1 MVTSLFPCWASVI
14 FVLHE
19 SGLVHTTET
28 WEYCLVAS
36 RHNCCC
42 RPHEAKRLRVQIS
55 RDIIIRQLCS
65 HSARKV
71 WGLHSYGARRDSN
84 HEHHISP
91 GRHPI
96 AEAFNPPRK
105 LYHGVVLR
113 GYTELTSFYT
123 LHVGMGGEFHAC
135 FSSLVVYRISPAA
148 RCLGEHLGHVITDWP
163 CFPLPLSQVAIKTGV
178 VPYAWLIV
186 KYLLY

>member
-1 MVTSLFPCWASVI
+1 MVTSLFSCWASVI

-19 SGLVHTTET
+19 SGLSACPCVHDGNLRILRPQGTTA
-28 WEYCLVAS
+28 VAA
-36 RHNCCC
+36 
-42 RPHEAKRLRVQIS
+42 HEVKRLRVQIS

-71 WGLHSYGARRDSN
+71 WGLHSYDARRDSN
-84 HEHHISP
+84 LEHHISP

-105 LYHGVVLR
+105 LYDCIVLR
-113 GYTELTSFYT
+113 GYTELISFST
-123 LHVGMGGEFHAC
+123 PGMGGEFQAC
-135 FSSLVVYRISPAA
+135 SSSLVVYRISPAA

-163 CFPLPLSQVAIKTGV
+163 ASPCFCHR
-178 VPYAWLIV
+178 
-186 KYLLY
+186 